1 MDLVFA
7 TNNIHK
13 IREIKA
19 ALGARYNL
27 LSLENSNIFGEIPEE
42 EETLDGNALFK
53 ARYVY
58 KRTGMAVFADDTGL
72 EVEALDNKPGVHSAR
87 YAGIEKDSDANIS
100 RLLKEL
106 DGQLNRSARF
116 RTVIALI
123 YNDNEILF
131 DGIVTGKITAERR
144 GTGGFGYDP
153 VFLPEGYDSTFA
165 EMELKEKNLIS
176 HRAKAIRK
184 LSSFFEQ
191 QQVQYF

>member
-1 MDLVFA
+1 
-7 TNNIHK
+7 
-13 IREIKA
+13 
-19 ALGARYNL
+19 
-27 LSLENSNIFGEIPEE
+27 
-42 EETLDGNALFK
+42 
-53 ARYVY
+53 
-58 KRTGMAVFADDTGL
+58 
-72 EVEALDNKPGVHSAR
+72 
-87 YAGIEKDSDANIS
+87 
-100 RLLKEL
+100 
-106 DGQLNRSARF
+106 
-116 RTVIALI
+116 VIALI